1 MKSQQ
6 ITSCLF
12 PPFFGTT
19 SRPEPREPRT
29 TDFFFI
35 NFLIHDVCSVSVLI
49 TIKTLLGQFQML
61 TTHFISQWY
70 LQKEPPKMLS
80 RLAKSFPLVEIQD
93 GFGFFFC
100 QTIQG
105 FVSKRSAI

>member
-29 TDFFFI
+29 TDFFLI